1 MLIVS
6 DEDKYIS
13 TTWGAGIRLQ
23 AGVPKEVGEDLG
35 LVCLQE
41 GCRRVETIKEKRPSE
56 PINKIEVE
64 VKEEVKPKTKKVV
77 KKKTTTKKSK

>member
-1 MLIVS
+1 MFIVS

-41 GCRRVETIKEKRPSE
+41 GCRRVETIKEKNNRVV
-56 PINKIEVE
+56 ILKKIVI
-64 VKEEVKPKTKKVV
+64 
-77 KKKTTTKKSK
+77 KKKKRKKKIQANLLIK